1 MLGQRFIVILGLIMA
16 TAGCSATEEPVE
28 ITPGLQAFVGAQIID
43 GTGGAPITDGVL
55 VVRDGR
61 IEAVGSGDT
70 VAVPADEVEHRR
82 DHNQNNQYRQ
92 PSTA

>member
-43 GTGGAPITDGVL
+43 GTGGAPIADGVL

-61 IEAVGSGDT
+61 IEAVGAGDT
-70 VAVPADEVEHRR
+70 VAVPADAEQIAV
-82 DHNQNNQYRQ
+82 
-92 PSTA
+92 T